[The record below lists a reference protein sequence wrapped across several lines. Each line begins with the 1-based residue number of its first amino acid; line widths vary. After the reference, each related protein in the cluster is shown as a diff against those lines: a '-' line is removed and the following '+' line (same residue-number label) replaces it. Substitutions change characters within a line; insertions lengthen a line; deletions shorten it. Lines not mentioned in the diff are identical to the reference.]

1 MGRRVGWRHSP
12 EIQEQEGNAGFL
24 ELFLFACDGCRYL
37 GPPCC
42 YFLLTWVPVRLK
54 EGEGG
59 GESLGERLLGACMN
73 VGRVVSGRIGK
84 RCVVCFAHWLAMEF
98 WGRVKRKSKALA
110 ALALPI
116 SSEIL

>member
-1 MGRRVGWRHSP
+1 MLLFSAHLGACQVERRGGR
-12 EIQEQEGNAGFL
+12 
-24 ELFLFACDGCRYL
+24 
-37 GPPCC
+37 
-42 YFLLTWVPVRLK
+42 
-54 EGEGG
+54 GG
-59 GESLGERLLGACMN
+59 RESLGERLLGACVN

-84 RCVVCFAHWLAMEF
+84 RCVVCFARWLAMEF